1 MIEAKKIF
9 FSYQNSFSLRNISLN
24 VQKGQ
29 ILGIIGQSGSGKS
42 TLLKLL
48 GGHLDLQNG
57 EIYIEDS
64 LLVPP
69 SKKLISGDIRI
80 KTVTQQN
87 TLFPNITIEENIAYE
102 LRLFKKDFQKKRVE
116 KLTKLLNIFHLKSK
130 YPRELSGGEI
140 QRVMIAKA
148 IADEPKVLLLDEP
161 FSNLDSIIKKK
172 VLFEL
177 KKVVLE
183 EQIAC
188 IFVTHEIGDAFGL
201 VDELLILKNGK
212 SIQKGTSEYIYFYPK
227 NKYVALLVGD
237 VFFNINDFNF
247 QNLNGNWFI
256 RPENIVLNKNGEY
269 EGKVLRNVFKGSYY
283 EVFFEFEGNLFYFRN
298 SQTIPEKMEFRFS
311 LKFQN

>member
-9 FSYQNSFSLRNISLN
+9 FSYQNSFSLKNISLK

-69 SKKLISGDIRI
+69 SKKLISGDVRI

-116 KLTKLLNIFHLKSK
+116 KLTKFLNIFHLKSN

-183 EQIAC
+183 EQISC
-188 IFVTHEIGDAFGL
+188 VFVTHEIGDAFGL

-212 SIQKGTSEYIYFYPK
+212 NIQKGTSEDIYFYPK

-237 VFFNINDFNF
+237 VFFSTNHFNS
-247 QNLNGNWFI
+247 QNLKDNWFI
-256 RPENIVLNKNGEY
+256 RPENIVLNESGEY
-269 EGKVLRNVFKGSYY
+269 KGKVVRNVFKGSYY
-283 EVFFEFEGNLFYFRN
+283 EVFFEFEGNLFYLKN
-298 SQTIPEKMEFRFS
+298 SLTIAEKMEFRFS
-311 LKFQN
+311 LKFPN

>member
-9 FSYQNSFSLRNISLN
+9 FSYQNSFSLKNISLK

-102 LRLFKKDFQKKRVE
+102 LRLFKKDFQKQRVE
-116 KLTKLLNIFHLKSK
+116 KLAKLLNIFHLKSK

-212 SIQKGTSEYIYFYPK
+212 SIQKGTSEHIYFYPK

-237 VFFNINDFNF
+237 VFFNTNHFNF
-247 QNLNGNWFI
+247 QDLNGNWLI

-269 EGKVLRNVFKGSYY
+269 NGIVLRNVFKGSYY

-298 SQTIPEKMEFRFS
+298 NQTLPEKLEFSFS
-311 LKFQN
+311 LQFKN

>member
-9 FSYQNSFSLRNISLN
+9 FSYQNSFSLKNISLK

-48 GGHLDLQNG
+48 AGHLDLQNG
-57 EIYIEDS
+57 EIYIENS

-69 SKKLISGDIRI
+69 SKKLISGDVRI

-183 EQIAC
+183 EQISC
-188 IFVTHEIGDAFGL
+188 VFVTHEIGDAFGL

-212 SIQKGTSEYIYFYPK
+212 SIQNGTSEYIYFYPK

-237 VFFNINDFNF
+237 VFFNTIHFNF
-247 QNLNGNWFI
+247 QNLKDNWFI
-256 RPENIVLNKNGEY
+256 RPENIVLNENGEY
-269 EGKVLRNVFKGSYY
+269 IGKVVRNVFKGSYY
-283 EVFFEFEGNLFYFRN
+283 EVFFEFEGNLFYLRN
-298 SQTIPEKMEFRFS
+298 SQTIADNMEFRFS
-311 LKFQN
+311 LKFPN

>member
-9 FSYQNSFSLRNISLN
+9 FSYQSSFSLKNISLK

-237 VFFNINDFNF
+237 VFFNTNHFNF

-269 EGKVLRNVFKGSYY
+269 IGKVLRNVFKGSYY
-283 EVFFEFEGNLFYFRN
+283 EVFFEFEGNLFYLRN

>member
-9 FSYQNSFSLRNISLN
+9 FSYQNSFSLKNISLK

-57 EIYIEDS
+57 EIYIENS

-69 SKKLISGDIRI
+69 SKKLISGDVRI

-183 EQIAC
+183 EQISC
-188 IFVTHEIGDAFGL
+188 VFVTHEIADAFGL

-237 VFFNINDFNF
+237 VFFNTIHFNF
-247 QNLNGNWFI
+247 QNLKDNWFI
-256 RPENIVLNKNGEY
+256 RPENIVLNENGEY
-269 EGKVLRNVFKGSYY
+269 VGKVVRNVFKGSYY
-283 EVFFEFEGNLFYFRN
+283 EVFFEFEGNLFYLRN
-298 SQTIPEKMEFRFS
+298 SQTIADNMEFRFC
-311 LKFQN
+311 LKFPN

>member
-9 FSYQNSFSLRNISLN
+9 FSYQNSFSLKNISLK

-69 SKKLISGDIRI
+69 SKKLISGDVRI

-116 KLTKLLNIFHLKSK
+116 KLTKLLNIFHLKSN

-177 KKVVLE
+177 KKVVTE
-183 EQIAC
+183 EQISC
-188 IFVTHEIGDAFGL
+188 VFVTHEIGDAFGL

-212 SIQKGTSEYIYFYPK
+212 NIQKGTSEDIYFYPK

-237 VFFNINDFNF
+237 VFFSTNHFNS
-247 QNLNGNWFI
+247 QNLKDNWFI
-256 RPENIVLNKNGEY
+256 RPENIVLNESGEY
-269 EGKVLRNVFKGSYY
+269 KGKVVRNVFKGSYY
-283 EVFFEFEGNLFYFRN
+283 EVFFEFEGNLFYLKN
-298 SQTIPEKMEFRFS
+298 SLTIAEKMEFRFS
-311 LKFQN
+311 LKFPN

>member
-9 FSYQNSFSLRNISLN
+9 FSYQNSFSLKNISLK

-48 GGHLDLQNG
+48 AGHLDLQNG
-57 EIYIEDS
+57 EIYIENS

-69 SKKLISGDIRI
+69 SKKLISGDVRI

-183 EQIAC
+183 EQISC
-188 IFVTHEIGDAFGL
+188 VFVTHEIGDAFGL

-212 SIQKGTSEYIYFYPK
+212 SIQNGTSEYIYFYPK

-237 VFFNINDFNF
+237 VFFNTIHFNF
-247 QNLNGNWFI
+247 QNLKDNWFI
-256 RPENIVLNKNGEY
+256 RPENIVLNENGEY
-269 EGKVLRNVFKGSYY
+269 IGKVVRNVFKGSYY
-283 EVFFEFEGNLFYFRN
+283 EVFFEFERNLFYLRN
-298 SQTIPEKMEFRFS
+298 SQTIADNMEFRFS
-311 LKFQN
+311 LKFPN

>member
-9 FSYQNSFSLRNISLN
+9 FSYQNSFSLKNISLK

-57 EIYIEDS
+57 EIYIENS

-69 SKKLISGDIRI
+69 SKKLISGDVRI

-87 TLFPNITIEENIAYE
+87 TLFPNISIEENIAYE

-183 EQIAC
+183 EQISC
-188 IFVTHEIGDAFGL
+188 VFVTHEIGDAFGL

-227 NKYVALLVGD
+227 NKYVTLLVGD
-237 VFFNINDFNF
+237 VFFNTIHFNF
-247 QNLNGNWFI
+247 QNLKDNWFI
-256 RPENIVLNKNGEY
+256 RPENIVLNENGEY
-269 EGKVLRNVFKGSYY
+269 IGKVVRNVFKGSYY
-283 EVFFEFEGNLFYFRN
+283 EVFFEFEGNLFYLRN
-298 SQTIPEKMEFRFS
+298 SQTIADNMEFRFS
-311 LKFQN
+311 LKFPN

>member
-9 FSYQNSFSLRNISLN
+9 FSYQNSFSLKNISLK
-24 VQKGQ
+24 VPKGQ

-42 TLLKLL
+42 TLLNLL
-48 GGHLDLQNG
+48 GGHLELQNG
-57 EIYIEDS
+57 EIYIEGS

-69 SKKLISGDIRI
+69 SKKLISGDVRI

-87 TLFPNITIEENIAYE
+87 TLFPNITVEENIAYE
-102 LRLFKKDFQKKRVE
+102 LRFFKKEFQKQRVG
-116 KLTKLLNIFHLKSK
+116 KLTKLLNISHIKSK

-183 EQIAC
+183 EQISC
-188 IFVTHEIGDAFGL
+188 VFVTHEIGDAFGL

-212 SIQKGTSEYIYFYPK
+212 SIQKGTSEDIYFYPK

-237 VFFNINDFNF
+237 AFFNISHFNF
-247 QNLNGNWFI
+247 QGLNGNWFI
-256 RPENIVLNKNGEY
+256 RPENIVLNNNGEFV
-269 EGKVLRNVFKGSYY
+269 GKVLRNVFKGSYF
-283 EVFFEFEGNLFYFRN
+283 EVFFEFEGNLFYLRN
-298 SQTIPEKMEFRFS
+298 SQTLTDELEFRFS
-311 LKFQN
+311 LIFPN